1 MDSHDHFHCECKEE
15 SKCQTSVEPM
25 FGWDYCNLRACKL
38 VLDNYTEVAEAV
50 KNTDTVVL
58 DD

>member
-1 MDSHDHFHCECKEE
+1 MIISIVSAKKKANARFLCP
-15 SKCQTSVEPM
+15 EPM

-38 VLDNYTEVAEAV
+38 VLDNYTEVAETV

-58 DD
+58 DE